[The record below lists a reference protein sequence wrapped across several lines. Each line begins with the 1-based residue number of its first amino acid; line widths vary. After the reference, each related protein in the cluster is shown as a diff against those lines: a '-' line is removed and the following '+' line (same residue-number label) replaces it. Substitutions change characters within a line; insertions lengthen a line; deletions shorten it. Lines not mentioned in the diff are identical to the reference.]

1 MAGAKSKS
9 RVCERRMRP
18 EGAGSTDNARLGA
31 AVRRSRRR
39 PGEPAQPG
47 DDRRAET
54 GGGRDRGR
62 SGAASEGG
70 RALIRR
76 LRRHLLPRGG
86 RRDWPSSGRQVSS
99 SLVKPWR
106 RHSHYESMACGAS
119 RATLAIGEPS
129 SPGGASR
136 RLRFIRAPAPR
147 SGGRPGRVGALGS
160 RIASFGALRLAVE
173 TTKEWDSMYSVKQ
186 KEIPAFGGV
195 GAFQRS
201 PCAQPCRSVG
211 GRSASEV
218 DIEAKAVGP
227 IDAVCGDCWSR

>member
-1 MAGAKSKS
+1 MIAAPKPAVGGIEDDPGP
-9 RVCERRMRP
+9 R
-18 EGAGSTDNARLGA
+18 ARA
-31 AVRRSRRR
+31 DA
-39 PGEPAQPG
+39 
-47 DDRRAET
+47 
-54 GGGRDRGR
+54 
-62 SGAASEGG
+62 
-70 RALIRR
+70 
-76 LRRHLLPRGG
+76 
-86 RRDWPSSGRQVSS
+86 PSSGGFAATFCREAGEGTGRQAGVKFRQVLS
-99 SLVKPWR
+99 SLGDGIAFT
-106 RHSHYESMACGAS
+106 SSMACGAS